1 MLDDSI
7 TEVNKKSQ
15 WVKIYPEIILAA
27 ARNKNAGAVRLWELA
42 KYEDQPN
49 GYGLI
54 SSQAFRHFIINDLK
68 WKLGTFD
75 RYLNQAEYLGII
87 ERRGD
92 YYRLVAPAITALVVG
107 CKHVGAPEMIKLKKF
122 AGKCWLA
129 YTYAAF
135 MKRFNGQIMSAKTI
149 QKLTGIP
156 IRTIYHY
163 DRLLGKGIRK
173 RHNYARHEGVKS
185 KENIW
190 DVGVEKGRHL
200 FENKNSGKIL
210 ERLPNKRFI
219 FSTIA
224 RPPKHT
230 DNQGKTVNT
239 IRGQKDKINSAL
251 NAILN
256 TLNYPEGSQKVHLKS
271 YIDNE
276 KLADRKETERGLMAI
291 LKKKALHGERISQFI
306 YRFDCVIRGTGFYE
320 AI

>member
-1 MLDDSI
+1 MYIIAKTD
-7 TEVNKKSQ
+7 KSQ
-15 WVKIYPEIILAA
+15 VSRWVKIYPEIILAA

-42 KYEDQPN
+42 KYKDQPN

-68 WKLGTFD
+68 WKPGTFD
-75 RYLNQAEYLGII
+75 RYLNQAEHLGII

-92 YYRLVAPAITALVVG
+92 YYRLVAPDITARAVD
-107 CKHVGAPEMIKLKKF
+107 CKHVGAPEEVKLKRF

-135 MKRFNGQIMSAKTI
+135 MRRSNGQIMSAKTI

-173 RHNYARHEGVKS
+173 QHNYARHDNAES

-190 DVGVEKGRHL
+190 KISYEKGRHL
-200 FENKNSGKIL
+200 FENKNTGKIL

-219 FSTIA
+219 YSTIA
-224 RPPKHT
+224 RTPKHT
-230 DNQGKTVNT
+230 NDQGNIVNT
-239 IRGQKDKINSAL
+239 TRGQKDKINSAL
-251 NAILN
+251 NAVLN

-271 YIDNE
+271 YIDNV
-276 KLADRKETERGLMAI
+276 KLADRKEAWRELKRI
-291 LKKKALHGERISQFI
+291 LAKKALQGEEVSRFI
-306 YRFDCVIRGTGFYE
+306 YRYVCVIRGTGFYE